1 MNLSVSPVKNR
12 RASIHIKRAY
22 EVPGKTD
29 GVRVLVDR
37 LWPRGRSK
45 ADLHIDLWLKGL
57 APSDGLRKWF
67 DHDPVK
73 WQEFQSRYRLELAAK
88 RDTINS
94 VLAQLEKRAV
104 TLVFAAH
111 DAEHNNAVVLADFLR
126 KAAHGKKIGKRK

>member
-1 MNLSVSPVKNR
+1 MSPTVSHVKNR
-12 RASIHIKRAY
+12 SGSIRTKRAY
-22 EVPGKTD
+22 ETPGKLD
-29 GVRVLVDR
+29 GIRVLVDR

-45 ADLHIDLWLKGL
+45 GDLKIDLWLKDL

-73 WQEFQSRYRLELAAK
+73 WQDFQTRYRLELAAK